1 MASNSIEEAFRYK
14 LVNTAGI
21 TTAIGAATKIF
32 WLEAVPKTSFP
43 YLTYFTVSDPHAPMS
58 FDHTDSG
65 QVRMQVNIFD
75 DNKGRALS
83 IAHTVRDALDQVSG
97 AIDGVTFVAM
107 NCEGIRVLKQMDDNA
122 YQATFDTMI
131 QYYDV

>member
-14 LVNTAGI
+14 LVNTVAI
-21 TTAIGAATKIF
+21 TNLVAAAKIF
-32 WLEAVPKTSFP
+32 WLEAIPKTAFP
-43 YLTYFTVSDPHAPMS
+43 YLTYFVVSDPHAPMS

-75 DNKGRALS
+75 DNKSRALS
-83 IAHTVRDALDQVSG
+83 IAHVVRDALDQVSG
-97 AIDGVTFVAM
+97 AIDGVTFAAM
-107 NCEGIRVLKQMDDNA
+107 NCKGIRVLKQMDDNA